1 MPALRRFG
9 RGKRKGF
16 RLHRAWLRLRA
27 VEEGPLF
34 RRHAQGTDSSV
45 AAALLKEGRVSLKG
59 LFSPRTG
66 RTYEADVVLEDTGTP
81 FVKYRLEFAEGR
93 KRK

>member
-1 MPALRRFG
+1 MTVKPGFPGAPFLWEMLPKIRTLAAM
-9 RGKRKGF
+9 RKE
-16 RLHRAWLRLRA
+16 LTA
-27 VEEGPLF
+27 
-34 RRHAQGTDSSV
+34 SV

-93 KRK
+93 KQK